1 MGAGGLHGCGEDIP
15 ESSCDANKGEGTVSD
30 HSGAQ
35 LNGGS
40 LQESSSCSKDTL
52 KGEPSDTHIHSD
64 SVWCALLRNTT
75 TLRMIH

>member
-1 MGAGGLHGCGEDIP
+1 MEKIFQKVHVV
-15 ESSCDANKGEGTVSD
+15 STTVKVLSDSD

-52 KGEPSDTHIHSD
+52 KGEQSDTHNCHF
-64 SVWCALLRNTT
+64 
-75 TLRMIH
+75 